1 VTSFR
6 ARLAIATA
14 AGGLVVT
21 ALAALTLGASPA
33 TLALL
38 VVAVGGAGIA
48 WWTSAPVAAE
58 SPRTVEDA
66 LVRLQR
72 RLDEAERQRHAMR
85 MRAETAGRFREEFV
99 AAVRH
104 ELKTPLNAILGFTQV
119 LEEEI
124 DGPLTEQQREDV
136 TAIRQAGQY
145 LTGLVES
152 VLEEWVPDRE
162 APIHFGTVDLGP
174 IVRDVARLL
183 EGQTV
188 DKPVAIRVEVAP
200 GLPRPVGDARR
211 LRQVL
216 INLGTNALRA
226 TATGSVTLRAERHAE
241 GVCVSVVDTGT
252 GIDPELLPRLFEEFS
267 QGGTTSSQVGGSGL
281 GLSLT
286 RDLVESQGGR
296 IELDTEWG
304 KGTTFRVVLPLE
316 LDAD

>member
-1 VTSFR
+1 MKR
-6 ARLAIATA
+6 LGLAI
-14 AGGLVVT
+14 GI
-21 ALAALTLGASPA
+21 
-33 TLALL
+33 
-38 VVAVGGAGIA
+38 AVGGVAVTSVASLSASAGAAAALAGLTVAGAALA
-48 WWTSAPVAAE
+48 WWARGSDGSAQAVDE
-58 SPRTVEDA
+58 A
-66 LVRLQR
+66 LGRLQE

-162 APIHFGTVDLGP
+162 ASMHFGTVDLGP

-188 DKPVAIRVEVAP
+188 DKPVAIRVEVAA

-226 TATGSVTLRAERHAE
+226 TAKGSVTLRAEPHPD

-252 GIDPELLPRLFEEFS
+252 GIDPEFLPRLFEEFS

-281 GLSLT
+281 GLALT